1 MHNRIRSKDS
11 FKNSV
16 CVKEEKESLLELIP
30 SSWGEGG
37 GGSVSE
43 QESLDSY
50 SRQKVNIKFRRSIIL
65 SRSDS
70 GRPKRG
76 GGNASFPQVNIFYF
90 RSSQLPSLSYLI
102 FR

>member
-1 MHNRIRSKDS
+1 VHNRIQSKDS

-30 SSWGEGG
+30 SSWGGGEGVRG
-37 GGSVSE
+37 AVSE

-50 SRQKVNIKFRRSIIL
+50 SRQKVNIEFRRSIIL

-76 GGNASFPQVNIFYF
+76 RGREGGGNAQVFPK
-90 RSSQLPSLSYLI
+90 
-102 FR
+102 